1 MQNDASLTTLERLA
15 ETLHARKNA
24 APATSYV
31 ASLYAKGQDAILKK
45 LGEEAVETLLAA
57 KSGDRAALIHE
68 MADLWFHCLV
78 LLAHE
83 GLHPRDIVEELARR
97 EGVSGHNEK
106 ASRKANS

>member
-1 MQNDASLTTLERLA
+1 MENDVSLNALERIAATLEQ
-15 ETLHARKNA
+15 RKTA
-24 APATSYV
+24 SGEASYV

-57 KSGDRAALIHE
+57 KSGDRPALIHE

-83 GLHPRDIVEELARR
+83 GLQPGDIINELTRR
-97 EGVSGHNEK
+97 EGVSGHREK
-106 ASRKANS
+106 ASRKAAP